1 MLLKIE
7 EAGRRGIL
15 SAEYEKNVYERSL
28 WPVYRY

>member
-1 MLLKIE
+1 ME

-15 SAEYEKNVYERSL
+15 PAKYEKNVYKRSL